1 MSTQEGLD
9 ILLEVAAHLRSIGR
23 ADIHFTCVGG
33 GPALESLQRLVKDR
47 DMQETVTFTGRI
59 PAPELLQILSTADV
73 CVNPDRPCEM
83 NSISTMIKIME
94 YMALSKPI
102 VQFDLREG
110 RYSAGDASLYADNQD
125 RVVDFADKILWLL
138 DHPDERIRMGKL
150 GRKRVEETLAWQY
163 SVPPLLAAYERCFA
177 ERAKLF

>member
-1 MSTQEGLD
+1 
-9 ILLEVAAHLRSIGR
+9 
-23 ADIHFTCVGG
+23 
-33 GPALESLQRLVKDR
+33 
-47 DMQETVTFTGRI
+47 MQETVTFTGRI